1 MDHITNSLH
10 VQESLNFFTCRIWNK
25 GHQIE
30 TLVLG
35 ITPAANISF
44 IVLEVS
50 GKMGTVYCI
59 LLCCGL
65 FHLKEIK
72 WPPFF

>member
-1 MDHITNSLH
+1 MQYTVPI
-10 VQESLNFFTCRIWNK
+10 FP
-25 GHQIE
+25 E
-30 TLVLG
+30 TL
-35 ITPAANISF
+35 
-44 IVLEVS
+44 VLEVS

-72 WPPFF
+72 WPPFFLTLLT